1 MTAPAGDFRP
11 EIQGLRA
18 IAVLVVLVFHL
29 WPGVLSG
36 GYVGVDVFFVISGY
50 LITGLLLREAER
62 NGRISVLGFYA
73 KRIKRLLPAATLVL
87 VAVAT
92 CISILPVVRWEATA
106 HEIIASALYV
116 ENWWL
121 AANSVDYLALES
133 APSPLQHYWSL
144 SVEEQYYIVWPILLA
159 LAWWFPG
166 ARSRPR
172 TVFGAMVVGIGVL
185 SLWHSIHITAKSPGF
200 GYFATTTRAWE
211 LAIGGA
217 LAIFTGWERLPAA
230 AKLAAGYVGVAAIA
244 LAAVT
249 FDTTTVFPGYH
260 AAVPTVG
267 AALVLVSGQTR
278 WAPYALL
285 KTRPFQYFGDIS
297 YSLYLWHWPVVIF
310 YQEISGRSL
319 GIIDGVIVAAVST
332 AFAHQSKYLVEDR
345 FREPGFPS
353 PRRWAPFVLAAVCIA
368 WSVASALFVLNQV
381 RVRTMADA
389 GAVVKEGTHPG
400 AMAIFAGV
408 RFDPAVPFVPQ
419 PLQAA
424 KDQSL
429 AYRDGCIASLENPE
443 VRECRY
449 GSKAAQRHMVIV
461 GDSHA
466 VHWIPALDVIAQRRG
481 WRLTAITK
489 SACPMARIGLEVG
502 ATDQMQSCIDW
513 NRAAVEQVIGYAPD
527 VVVFAHSWGSLT
539 NLGEN
544 RTEGAQQ
551 VAGWI
556 TALWEELERGG
567 TSIVAIRD
575 TPRMRPLPTECM
587 AAGGATS
594 IGCAN
599 PRSTALPP
607 IDPLVIAAQDHGD
620 ALLVDM
626 TDYICGA
633 ELCEPVVGN
642 VFVWRDTHH
651 LTATYAKTLATPLE
665 EKMESV
671 LQAAEH

>member
-1 MTAPAGDFRP
+1 MTAPIGGFRP

-18 IAVLVVLVFHL
+18 IAVLIVLVFHL
-29 WPGVLSG
+29 WPEALPG

-62 NGRISVLGFYA
+62 DGRISILGFYA

-92 CISILPVVRWEATA
+92 CISILPVVRWEGTA

-121 AANSVDYLALES
+121 AANSIDYLALES

-159 LAWWFPG
+159 LAWWIPG
-166 ARSRPR
+166 ARRRPR
-172 TVFGAMVVGIGVL
+172 AVFGALVVGIGIL
-185 SLWHSIHITAKSPGF
+185 SLLHSIHITSKSPGF

-217 LAIFTGWERLPAA
+217 LAIFTGWQRLPTSARV
-230 AKLAAGYVGVAAIA
+230 AAGYLGIAAIV
-244 LAAVT
+244 LAAVS

-260 AAVPTVG
+260 AALPTAG
-267 AALVLVSGQTR
+267 AALVLVSAQSR

-319 GIIDGVIVAAVST
+319 GVVDGVIVAAVSI

-345 FREPGFPS
+345 FREPAFPS
-353 PRRWAPFVLAAVCIA
+353 PKRWATFALAAACIA

-381 RVRTMADA
+381 RMRVEADA
-389 GAVVKEGTHPG
+389 GAIVEEGAHPG
-400 AMAIFAGV
+400 AMAIFADA

-419 PLQAA
+419 PLQAV

-429 AYRDGCIASLENPE
+429 AYRDGCIASLTDPE

-449 GSKAAQRHMVIV
+449 GNKAGKKHLVIV

-489 SACPMARIGLEVG
+489 SACPMARIGLDTGPTEQV
-502 ATDQMQSCIDW
+502 QSCIDW
-513 NRAAVEQVIGYAPD
+513 NRAAIETVISYAPD

-539 NLGEN
+539 GLGQN
-544 RTEGAQQ
+544 RTEGARQ

-556 TALWEELERGG
+556 TTLWHELDRAGA
-567 TSIVAIRD
+567 SVIAIRD
-575 TPRMRPLPTECM
+575 TPRMKPLPTECM
-587 AAGGATS
+587 AAVGATS
-594 IGCAN
+594 TACAN
-599 PRSTALPP
+599 ARSAALPP
-607 IDPLVIAAQDHGD
+607 VDPLVIAAENHGQ

-626 TDYICGA
+626 NDYICGPD
-633 ELCEPVVGN
+633 LCEPVVGN
-642 VFVWRDTHH
+642 VFVWRDSHH
-651 LTATYAKTLATPLE
+651 LTATYAQTLATPLE
-665 EKMESV
+665 KKIDGV
-671 LQAAEH
+671 LRMAER